1 MASSDDCYPKTVK
14 ECRIA
19 VDTLRLEIAE
29 RTKFDSK
36 ILVHG
41 QEDVLTLHEYEVAAK
56 ELEISMPKAVSDV
69 FTQLSQQNKN
79 STGSVL
85 FHSRS

>member
-19 VDTLRLEIAE
+19 ADALKLEIAE

-41 QEDVLTLHEYEVAAK
+41 QEDVLTLHEYEVCVP
-56 ELEISMPKAVSDV
+56 S
-69 FTQLSQQNKN
+69 
-79 STGSVL
+79 SVL
-85 FHSRS
+85 TSMCRMSLSM